1 MYGARAFSM
10 MRSLLIST
18 FTKPTGTPMMSAG
31 AAFSSFISCSNDS
44 SAVGALPMAK
54 MQGFSSTAAFSIE
67 TNARVTPRDL
77 ASCATSGS
85 DMKQCTSPPRLARI
99 VLLMPAF
106 AICVSVTMSQPP
118 FSAAMPFCTAWSENV
133 RLSA

>member
-1 MYGARAFSM
+1 
-10 MRSLLIST
+10 
-18 FTKPTGTPMMSAG
+18 MSAG
-31 AAFSSFISCSNDS
+31 ATLFSSISASSDS

-54 MQGFSSTAAFSIE
+54 IQGFCSIVALSIE
-67 TNARVTPRDL
+67 TNARVTPRVF

-106 AICVSVTMSQPP
+106 AICVSVTISQP
-118 FSAAMPFCTAWSENV
+118 FLSAAMPCCTAWGEKESV
-133 RLSA
+133 SA

>member
-1 MYGARAFSM
+1 
-10 MRSLLIST
+10 
-18 FTKPTGTPMMSAG
+18 MMSAG
-31 AAFSSFISCSNDS
+31 AAFPSSISCSNDS

-54 MQGFSSTAAFSIE
+54 MQGFSSAAAFSIE

-106 AICVSVTMSQPP
+106 AICVSVTMSQPL
-118 FSAAMPFCTAWSENV
+118 FSAAMPLRTAWSENV